1 MTEGDWS
8 FVLFLFC
15 LLASGQGPFLIP
27 YHMSTWQLPHDC
39 FHPRTQDQSLNSSV
53 SDLHVVCLYFL
64 ILKFSLA
71 DIVHLHDFNYHDNSK
86 INLSTYI
93 ALLWFWFFGCD
104 LNVSWTFPLGWP
116 RHFKLNRHKSAL
128 MIFSLQIQLISCF
141 PYSLWKVLPFSQFP
155 VLLATSLSTTIPIL
169 YHHIKLVL
177 PSKFQIYI

>member
-1 MTEGDWS
+1 MGLKSICQLWLQFSSEAYSRLSSSLLVGRINFLVAVWLKVTE
-8 FVLFLFC
+8 VLFC
-15 LLASGQGPFLIP
+15 LLASGQGPFSIP

-141 PYSLWKVLPFSQFP
+141 PYSLWKVLPFS
-155 VLLATSLSTTIPIL
+155 
-169 YHHIKLVL
+169 
-177 PSKFQIYI
+177 